1 MGTVLIGCIWVQDEN
16 TALMEAAVKG
26 HSDVCAK
33 LLEAK
38 ASPDLK
44 NEVSALEMA
53 EQRLM
58 RALC

>member
-1 MGTVLIGCIWVQDEN
+1 MQSGD
-16 TALMEAAVKG
+16 TALILAADEG

-33 LLEAK
+33 LLKAK
-38 ASPDLK
+38 ADPDLK
-44 NEVSALEMA
+44 DEVSALEMA